1 MTTAHTDAELI
12 AKVHAA
18 VNATRAV
25 MVGVIGGEIHPFH
38 PMKGHAVDGERS
50 AWFIC
55 RRDVSLVREVG
66 VESHAAIVNVV
77 SEDHHL
83 HASLQGE
90 LTAERDQARIDQFW
104 SSVADAWLPEGR
116 LSPDVI
122 LLRFD
127 PVSAE
132 VWISDNS
139 FTLAWEAAKANFKGQ
154 QITSGEK
161 ASIRLA

>member
-1 MTTAHTDAELI
+1 MTAAHSEAELI
-12 AKVHAA
+12 SRVHKA

-25 MVGVIGGEIHPFH
+25 MVGVVGSEPRHFH
-38 PMKGHAVDGERS
+38 PMRGHMVEGERS

-66 VESHAAIVNVV
+66 GDVHAAVVNVV

-83 HASLQGE
+83 HASLLGE
-90 LTAERDQARIDQFW
+90 LTAERDQGRIDQFW

-116 LSPDVI
+116 LSPEVI

-127 PVSAE
+127 PAGAE
-132 VWISDNS
+132 VWISDNA
-139 FTLAWEAAKANFKGQ
+139 FTLAWEVAKANFTRRE
-154 QITSGEK
+154 ITSGEK